1 MKKATRRELR
11 KAKKGWTRI
20 GYTDRYKKFHNNY
33 RIVCNVYGQCE
44 IQVRVLW
51 IFWIKY
57 EPISFIPRPGLELYV
72 LIGGFNG
79 YRMSTSRIT
88 YEQARVVLSFNF
100 RLGELN
106 VELKHKGFDKF
117 YDEWKERER
126 DLMLNAY
133 KEYSKGFNH
142 DFLSVTADLKE
153 TNSKN

>member
-11 KAKKGWTRI
+11 KAKKGWSNI
-20 GYTDRYKKFHNNY
+20 GRKYRYDKFHSNY

-57 EPISFIPRPGLELYV
+57 EEPIYFILHPRLEHYV
-72 LIGGFNG
+72 LITETGG
-79 YRMSTSRIT
+79 YSMRTSRIT
-88 YEQARVVLSFNF
+88 HDQARVVLSFNF
-100 RLGELN
+100 SLGELN
-106 VELKHKGFDKF
+106 AELKHKGFDEF

-126 DLMLNAY
+126 DLKLNAY

-142 DFLSVTADLKE
+142 DFYSAKVVLEE
-153 TNSKN
+153 T

>member
-1 MKKATRRELR
+1 MRKATRRELR
-11 KAKKGWTRI
+11 KAKKGWTGI
-20 GYTDRYKKFHNNY
+20 GYTHRYKKFHNNY

-57 EPISFIPRPGLELYV
+57 EPISFIPRPRLEHYV
-72 LIGGFNG
+72 LITETGG
-79 YRMSTSRIT
+79 YSMRTSRIT
-88 YEQARVVLSFNF
+88 HDQARVVLSFNF

-126 DLMLNAY
+126 DLKLNAY

-142 DFLSVTADLKE
+142 DFYSATVVLEE
-153 TNSKN
+153 T